1 MAEARDG
8 KEFTD
13 ALEQRENQRL
23 EIGHGALWYALQPK
37 RAFHAWED
45 CLCKRPKA
53 RRTVDQHEDTRALE
67 PQERKFARVG
77 DTLLVS
83 YSIGDD
89 FAPEFTETYDI
100 ALGGMAMLTNAELIR
115 EEPIDVQIELRSDP
129 EPVLHVRGVVRWSRY
144 DPLLQRYRTG
154 IAFLDVDEKTRMHL
168 QRYIDTLHLLR
179 DMGML

>member
-1 MAEARDG
+1 VEQVHQGRDA
-8 KEFTD
+8 T
-13 ALEQRENQRL
+13 
-23 EIGHGALWYALQPK
+23 
-37 RAFHAWED
+37 
-45 CLCKRPKA
+45 
-53 RRTVDQHEDTRALE
+53 HEDRRF
-67 PQERKFARVG
+67 QRIG

-100 ALGGMAMLTNAELIR
+100 ALGGMAMLTNAELAR
-115 EEPIDVQIELRSDP
+115 EAPINVQLELRGDSQP
-129 EPVLHVRGVVRWSRY
+129 ILRLHGVVRWSRY

-154 IAFLDVDEKTRMHL
+154 VAFLDVDEEMRAHL